1 MATGSY
7 QQMIF
12 INLAVDDLT
21 KSRKFFEE
29 IGYSFNPF
37 FSDENTACL
46 VISDTIYAM
55 LMTKERLAD
64 FAKKPLADSTRSTAV
79 LLCLSAE
86 TRADVDRLADAAL
99 AAGGT
104 PAAEPVDYGLMYGR
118 SFYDP
123 DGHHWEVTWMD
134 ATTAEE
140 PV

>member
-12 INLAVDDLT
+12 LNLAVDDLT

-29 IGYSFNPF
+29 IGYSFNPV

-46 VISDTIYAM
+46 VISDTIHAM

-64 FAKKPLADSTRSTAV
+64 FAKKPLSDSTRSTEV

-86 TRADVDRLADAAL
+86 TREDVDKLADAAL
-99 AAGGT
+99 AAGGS
-104 PAAEPVDYGLMYGR
+104 PAAEPVDYGMMYGR

-123 DGHHWEVTWMD
+123 DGHHWEVMWMD
-134 ATTAEE
+134 PTASDDQ
-140 PV
+140 V